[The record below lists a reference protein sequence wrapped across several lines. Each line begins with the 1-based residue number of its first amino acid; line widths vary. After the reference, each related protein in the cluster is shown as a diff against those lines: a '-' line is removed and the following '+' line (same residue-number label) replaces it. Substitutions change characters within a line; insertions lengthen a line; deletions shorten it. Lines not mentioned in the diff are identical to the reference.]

1 MEASKNFIPYIKK
14 TKIVWDISVFF
25 VGLSHKCGKH
35 GEVLEAFCD
44 STNSG
49 KVISEILR
57 KSNGV
62 AVYTTNL
69 VKWVPIDSQGKIRYP
84 NLEEKQTWLIELE
97 KEIQIYKPKQIFCFG
112 KQVSDFVVKNLSL
125 KNIEVI
131 SVEHPS
137 YIAIY
142 KRKDM
147 DDYIANI
154 CEQIN

>member
-1 MEASKNFIPYIKK
+1 MYTFIPYIEK
-14 TKIVWDISVFF
+14 TKIIWNISVFF
-25 VGLSHKCGKH
+25 VGLSHKCGKQ

-62 AVYTTNL
+62 TVYTTNL
-69 VKWVPIDSQGKIRYP
+69 VKWVPIDSQWKIRYP
-84 NLEEKQTWLIELE
+84 NLEEKQRWLVELE
-97 KEIQIYKPKQIFCFG
+97 KDIQTYKPKQIFCFG
-112 KQVSDFVVKNLSL
+112 KQVSDFVVKSLSL
-125 KNIEVI
+125 KNIEII

-142 KRKDM
+142 KRKNM
-147 DDYIANI
+147 DTYIANI
-154 CEQIN
+154 CAEMSKK

>member
-1 MEASKNFIPYIKK
+1 MDTFIPYTRK
-14 TKIVWDISVFF
+14 TKIPWNISVFF

-57 KSNGV
+57 KSNGI
-62 AVYTTNL
+62 AVYMTNL
-69 VKWVPIDSQGKIRYP
+69 VEWVPIDDQGKIRYP
-84 NLEEKQTWLIELE
+84 NLEEKQTWLVELE
-97 KEIQIYKPKQIFCFG
+97 KDIKTYKPKQIFCFG
-112 KQVSDFVVKNLSL
+112 KQVSDFVVN
-125 KNIEVI
+125 NISINNVKII

-142 KRKDM
+142 KRKHM
-147 DDYIANI
+147 EEYIVNI
-154 CEQIN
+154 CAEMS